1 MRTCERCGSYA
12 INPNNHG
19 RDPKKDLNLCD
30 VCYWRKR
37 AEALQKKEDKTNAK
51 KRESLRS

>member
-1 MRTCERCGSYA
+1 MRSCERCGSYA

-19 RDPKKDLNLCD
+19 RDPKKYLKLCD

-37 AEALQKKEDKTNAK
+37 FEILQIENEKLQTEKERFKK
-51 KRESLRS
+51 